1 MQRQSASTVK
11 NKKIRENYEKKIILL
26 WGEKIVKGKK
36 IMQLSKGR

>member
-11 NKKIRENYEKKIILL
+11 NKKIRENYEKKNPTLM
-26 WGEKIVKGKK
+26 GEKNCKREK